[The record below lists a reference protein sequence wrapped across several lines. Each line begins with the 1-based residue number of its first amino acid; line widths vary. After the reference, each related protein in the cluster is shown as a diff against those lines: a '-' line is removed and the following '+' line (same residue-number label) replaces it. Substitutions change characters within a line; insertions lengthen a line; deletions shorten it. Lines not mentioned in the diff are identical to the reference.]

1 METFLFSLKPQGQH
15 CEQIKLCSVLVQSVR
30 GGSLIVLS
38 VSLLPSFI
46 TVGSGRRGVGG
57 AGRPPGGQQFL
68 SSESGLQSL
77 KAVKFISAD
86 SGKPSLGKDIPTEQL
101 LLNTL

>member
-1 METFLFSLKPQGQH
+1 M
-15 CEQIKLCSVLVQSVR
+15 
-30 GGSLIVLS
+30 LS
-38 VSLLPSFI
+38 VSHLPSFI
-46 TVGSGRRGVGG
+46 TVGSGRRGVGGG

-77 KAVKFISAD
+77 KAMKFISAD

-101 LLNTL
+101 LLNTLKACVYPVRASYLQSNTISHESLRYTYT